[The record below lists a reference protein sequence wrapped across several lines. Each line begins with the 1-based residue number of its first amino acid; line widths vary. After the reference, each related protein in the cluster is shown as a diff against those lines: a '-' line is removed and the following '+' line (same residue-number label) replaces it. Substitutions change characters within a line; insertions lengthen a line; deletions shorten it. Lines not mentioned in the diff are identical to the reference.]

1 MKKIKSPVL
10 LKMRLLADEKIQK
23 DINNWRLLTSE
34 IINKNNNRLLVV
46 VGPCS
51 IHDVEEGLVYARK
64 LNRIK
69 EKYPNLFIVMRS
81 YFEKPRTINGWKG
94 LINDPFLDGSFDIE
108 KGLKKARK
116 LLLEI
121 NKLGLAVSTEF
132 LDPITP
138 NYLSDLIT
146 WGAIGARTT
155 ESQVHRE
162 MASGLD
168 SIIGFKNGTTGDIQ
182 IAIDAIKSSANS
194 HTFLGINQKAKLE
207 IINTKGNKNTHIILR
222 GGKNGPNY
230 KKEDIDNTIKILK
243 KEGINTGIVIDA
255 SHANSNKKPENQK
268 SVIKNIAEQIENGNK
283 NIIGVM
289 IESNIYYGSQPF
301 TPGVDKASDLKY
313 GISITDGCIALDD
326 TKKLL
331 DTLNKAV
338 EKRKTLK

>member
-1 MKKIKSPVL
+1 MKKIKSPAV
-10 LKMRLLADEKIQK
+10 LKMRLLPKDEIVNDIKKFRKI
-23 DINNWRLLTSE
+23 TSE
-34 IINKNNNRLLVV
+34 IINKNDDRLLVI

-51 IHDVEEGLVYARK
+51 IHDTEEWLVYARK
-64 LNRIK
+64 LNRMK
-69 EKYPNLFIVMRS
+69 EKFPNLFIIMRS
-81 YFEKPRTINGWKG
+81 YFEKPRTTIGWKW
-94 LINDPFLDGSFDIE
+94 LINDPNLDWSFDIE
-108 KGLKKARK
+108 KWLKKSRK

-121 NKLGLAVSTEF
+121 NKLGLPVSTEF

-146 WGAIGARTT
+146 WWAIWARTT

-168 SIIGFKNGTTGDIQ
+168 SIIWFKNWTTWDIQ
-182 IAIDAIKSSANS
+182 IAIDAMKSTANP
-194 HTFLGINQKAKLE
+194 HNFLWINQKWKLE
-207 IINTKGNKNTHIILR
+207 IVSTKWNKNSHIILR
-222 GGKNGPNY
+222 WWKNWPNY

-243 KEGINTGIVIDA
+243 KEWINTWIMIDA

-268 SVIKNIAEQIENGNK
+268 WVIRNIAEQIENGNK
-283 NIIGVM
+283 QIVWVM
-289 IESNIYYGSQPF
+289 IESNIYFWSQSF
-301 TPGVDKASDLKY
+301 TPWIDKASDLKY
-313 GISITDGCIALDD
+313 WISITDWCIALDD